1 MLTYRKPNV
10 IVDSE
15 SLQIKAVLGWEYSG
29 FYPEYF
35 EGHFYTRPGPSVALG
50 DEKDDSEKLLSF
62 LLNQGGKDLFE
73 SSDVLE
79 NEKHNIDI
87 TPLATDSMKI
97 GGFPRIAAS
106 STSGF

>member
-1 MLTYRKPNV
+1 
-10 IVDSE
+10 
-15 SLQIKAVLGWEYSG
+15 
-29 FYPEYF
+29 
-35 EGHFYTRPGPSVALG
+35 
-50 DEKDDSEKLLSF
+50 

-106 STSGF
+106 SASGF